1 MGTHM
6 PHNMLG
12 STAPLVKRGKEHETP
27 AKKRPSALKK
37 VILKEQEE
45 KKRQREL
52 GEPILE
58 K

>member
-1 MGTHM
+1 M
-6 PHNMLG
+6 PYNILD
-12 STAPLVKRGKEHETP
+12 STAPLVKRGKERETP

-37 VILKEQEE
+37 VILKEREE

-52 GEPILE
+52 GEPTLD

>member
-1 MGTHM
+1 MVTHM
-6 PHNMLG
+6 PHNILD
-12 STAPLVKRGKEHETP
+12 STAPLIKRGKERETP

-37 VILKEQEE
+37 VILKEREE

-52 GEPILE
+52 GEPILD

>member
-6 PHNMLG
+6 PHNMLD
-12 STAPLVKRGKEHETP
+12 STAPLVKRGKERETP

-37 VILKEQEE
+37 VILKEREE
-45 KKRQREL
+45 KKRHREL
-52 GEPILE
+52 GEPILD

>member
-6 PHNMLG
+6 PHNMLD
-12 STAPLVKRGKEHETP
+12 STAPLVKRGKERETP

-37 VILKEQEE
+37 VILKEREE

-52 GEPILE
+52 GEPILD